1 MTKQQR
7 RIRKAVAYLQ
17 NYMKT
22 YAEMPNY
29 DIRTPDKVLIDD
41 VLYGLGVALDPKKY
55 EFAPGYDA
63 FKDVLRK
70 HLAKS

>member
-7 RIRKAVAYLQ
+7 RIRKAVKYLQ
-17 NYMKT
+17 DYMQT

-29 DIRTPDKVLIDD
+29 DVNTPDKVLIDD
-41 VLYGLGVALDPKKY
+41 VLYGLGVALDKKKY
-55 EFAPGYDA
+55 EFADGYDA

-70 HLAKS
+70 HLSRS